1 MMRRFFCWLL
11 STTIPDTG
19 DFYSVDASICAFAQ
33 PWGVTRNVCFLS
45 TVIDDTTKEV
55 VYRDYI
61 DISVAVA
68 TPRVRWGRRWGA
80 LVLDSPFA

>member
-1 MMRRFFCWLL
+1 MC
-11 STTIPDTG
+11 
-19 DFYSVDASICAFAQ
+19 
-33 PWGVTRNVCFLS
+33 VCSL

-68 TPRVRWGRRWGA
+68 TPRVCQEEVGSSG
-80 LVLDSPFA
+80 LGFSPYLCEEADPLGEITSVILPF